1 MQSEFNFFQHWYPV
15 SPVEDIDPQKPTAV
29 TVLGLRLVI
38 WKPKSSDYYRVFID
52 KCPHR
57 LAPLSEGRVD
67 EKTGN
72 LMCSYHGWEFDSEGI
87 CTRIPQAENP
97 QLVSKNQKNLCAVT
111 LPVRQEND
119 LLWVWLDVNSPQ
131 LAADTPLPL
140 SPQIDASKG
149 FVWTSYVRD
158 LEYDWQTLLENV
170 ADPSHVPCAHHGV
183 QGNRE
188 FASPIPIKI
197 VKSTANLIEATWSAR
212 FQATVT
218 FEPPCRLEYA
228 NRIGNEG
235 KQIGLVLY
243 CIPTYPGKSR
253 IIAQNTRN
261 FDTNLYRII
270 PRWWDHI
277 KIRNQVLE
285 GDMII
290 LHQQE
295 HFLQERQSQ
304 ESWKTAYKLPT
315 AADRLI
321 IEFRNWFD
329 KHCQGKLP
337 WNQVGI
343 KVPESST
350 LTINENRQELLDRY
364 RQHTQHC
371 SSCRKA
377 LKNSQ
382 RLQVVFV
389 GYFAI
394 IISVVATLPD
404 ALRIKLGLPL
414 MLTGLLSLAAFAFL
428 KFWLIPQFYFQDY
441 LHPDKL

>member
-15 SPVEDIDPQKPTAV
+15 SPVEDIDPQKPTPV

-38 WKPKSSDYYRVFID
+38 WKPKSSNYRVFLD

-72 LMCSYHGWEFDSEGI
+72 LMCSYHGWEFDAQGI

-97 QLVSKNQKNLCAVT
+97 QLVSKNKKNLCAVS

-119 LLWVWLDVNSPQ
+119 LLWVWLDANSPQ
-131 LAADTPLPL
+131 LATDTPLAL

-149 FVWTSYVRD
+149 FVWSSYVRD
-158 LEYDWQTLLENV
+158 LEYDWQTLVENV
-170 ADPSHVPCAHHGV
+170 ADPSHVPFTHHGL

-188 FASPIPIKI
+188 QALPIPLEII
-197 VKSTANLIEATWSAR
+197 KSTANLIEANSQGR
-212 FQATVT
+212 FNTTIT
-218 FEPPCRLEYA
+218 FEPPSRLEYTI
-228 NRIGNEG
+228 RVGNEG
-235 KQIGLVLY
+235 KQLGLITY

-253 IIAQNTRN
+253 IVALFTRN
-261 FDTNLYRII
+261 FAANINRFI
-270 PRWWDHI
+270 PRWWSHI
-277 KIRNQVLE
+277 KLRNKVLD

-295 HFLQERQSQ
+295 HFLQERQLH

-315 AADRLI
+315 SADRLI
-321 IEFRNWFD
+321 FEFRNWFD
-329 KHCQGKLP
+329 KYSQGKLP
-337 WNQVGI
+337 WDKVGI
-343 KVPESST
+343 QVPQSST
-350 LTINENRQELLDRY
+350 LTINENRQVLLDRY
-364 RQHTQHC
+364 NQHTKNC

-377 LKNSQ
+377 LKIAQ
-382 RLQVVFV
+382 RLQVFLVA
-389 GYFAI
+389 YFAI

-404 ALRIKLGLPL
+404 AFRIKLGLPL
-414 MLTGLLSLAAFAFL
+414 MLSGLLSLTVFAWL
-428 KFWLIPQFYFQDY
+428 KFWLIPQFYFEDY
-441 LHPDKL
+441 IHPEKY